1 MDVALAGKTGII
13 ERFEQDYEGRIRIAT
28 MVAEQ
33 PLQNIAQAPL
43 RGRDQGRRNRLPHLC
58 FIAGRSRKAAGG
70 R

>member
-1 MDVALAGKTGII
+1 
-13 ERFEQDYEGRIRIAT
+13 